1 LKKDSLLKG
10 TLVLAAAALVAR
22 ALGLFQRVPIEHV
35 LNDQGNIYYG
45 VANNVYLFLLVVAT
59 AGIPSAVSKMVS
71 ERFALGRDAEARQIY
86 RAALL
91 FGAVA
96 GVIIT
101 LMMLGLA
108 PLIAGPIMNESGA
121 AASIRAIAPSL
132 LLFPAIAMMRG
143 YFQGRRYMSAGGIS
157 QIFEQI
163 LRVTAAITIA
173 FTFAAWGW
181 SDERVAAGA
190 SFGSVFGSI
199 GAFIVMLYY
208 GRKLSASD
216 RKSRSAASGR
226 GRSRSRSS
234 QRLSTLAIYREMFYL
249 SVPIVLTAVTV
260 QLMYTLDSIM
270 IKPLLT
276 GHFETETIYM
286 WGSVLVQRAQSI
298 AGIPVIL
305 AVALGQSIIPV
316 ISSAHATGDR
326 NKVGGQASLAVRI
339 AMFSAMPIVLV
350 LAVGAYSI
358 NGLIFSSDEGSP
370 IVALLTLGTI
380 FQIGMMIT
388 NSILLGIGQPRK
400 ATVHAFT
407 GILIKIGLSFA
418 LAPWLGVY
426 GLIVATSVCF
436 IWTLS
441 FNILSLKKRTSFRI
455 IPSNRWVGFLATIAI
470 CAAAIWGLE
479 WGMLGLLG
487 GLPAKAGFFLAS
499 AVMGIAA
506 LGLYPVLLVLFKVI
520 TREEA
525 QSYPK
530 PVRKLLAP
538 VFLLQKTRAGRA

>member
-1 LKKDSLLKG
+1 MKKDSLLKG

-71 ERFALGRDAEARQIY
+71 ERYALGKDAEARQIY

-96 GVIIT
+96 GVVIT
-101 LMMLGLA
+101 LAMLGLA
-108 PLIAGPIMNESGA
+108 PLIAGPIMHEPGA

-132 LLFPAIAMMRG
+132 LLFPVIAMMRG
-143 YFQGRRYMSAGGIS
+143 YFQGRRFMTAGGIS

-181 SDERVAAGA
+181 SDEQIAAGA

-199 GAFIVMLYY
+199 GAFLVMLYY
-208 GRKLSASD
+208 GRKLTASD
-216 RKSRSAASGR
+216 RQSRAVPR
-226 GRSRSRSS
+226 TSRA
-234 QRLSTLAIYREMFYL
+234 QRVPVVAIYREMFYL
-249 SVPIVLTAVTV
+249 SIPIVLTAVTV

-276 GHFETETIYM
+276 GHFQMDTIYM

-316 ISSAHATGDR
+316 ISSAYATRDGD
-326 NKVGGQASLAVRI
+326 KVGSQASLAVRI
-339 AMFSAMPIVLV
+339 AMFSGMPIVLV
-350 LAVGAYSI
+350 LAVGAYSV

-400 ATVHAFT
+400 ATIHAFT
-407 GILIKIGLSFA
+407 GILIKIALSFA

-426 GLIVATSVCF
+426 GLIIATSICF

-455 IPSNRWVGFLATIAI
+455 IARDRWVGFLGTVAI
-470 CAAAIWGLE
+470 CAAVIWGLE
-479 WGMLGLLG
+479 WGTLGLFG
-487 GLPAKAGFFLAS
+487 GLPDKVRFLLAS
-499 AVMGIAA
+499 AVMGLAAIA
-506 LGLYPVLLVLFKVI
+506 LYPALLVLFKVI
-520 TREEA
+520 TKDEA
-525 QSYPK
+525 ASYPK
-530 PVRKLLAP
+530 PIRKLLAP
-538 VFLLQKTRAGRA
+538 VFRLQPRRVGSRG